1 MKILFYNHTGQV
13 SGAERVLM
21 MILEGLDRSRFDP
34 VLLCPADGR
43 LASMARGAGVTVV
56 GIEQLTARFTLLPG
70 QIIRYLASFL
80 RTIREARAEVVRQA
94 PAVIHANSIRSGLVM
109 SAATAGLKV
118 PVVWHAHD
126 LLPPHLLSTAIR
138 LFALLSS
145 RNRVVA
151 VSQAVAD
158 RFRGHLL
165 RLFPRRVPVT
175 TIYNAVDLERFQPN
189 NESRQETRR
198 ALGIGDNQLLIG
210 TVGQITPRKGQK
222 ELIAAF
228 AEMAPEIPDAVLMI
242 VGEPIFNRDEEYAAA
257 IKTAAGS
264 SAARERIQ
272 FIGAREDVPALMR
285 AFDVLVV
292 NSSAEPFGLIVT
304 EAMASGTPVL
314 ATAVDGIPEIVC
326 HGESGW
332 LVNSR
337 DHDSLVEGILT
348 LLCDPFL
355 RRSLGQK
362 GRQVT
367 LDRFSNQR
375 FLKETQSFYRSLAL
389 GGGLPHPAVAT
400 RLETEL
406 TGD

>member
-56 GIEQLTARFTLLPG
+56 AIEQLTARFTLRPG
-70 QIIRYLASFL
+70 QIIRYLGSFV

-138 LFALLSS
+138 LFALLSG

-165 RLFPRRVPVT
+165 RFFPRRVPVT

-189 NESRQETRR
+189 NESREETQCQTQSYIASTRR
-198 ALGIGDNQLLIG
+198 R
-210 TVGQITPRKGQK
+210 P
-222 ELIAAF
+222 
-228 AEMAPEIPDAVLMI
+228 
-242 VGEPIFNRDEEYAAA
+242 
-257 IKTAAGS
+257 
-264 SAARERIQ
+264 
-272 FIGAREDVPALMR
+272 
-285 AFDVLVV
+285 
-292 NSSAEPFGLIVT
+292 
-304 EAMASGTPVL
+304 
-314 ATAVDGIPEIVC
+314 
-326 HGESGW
+326 
-332 LVNSR
+332 
-337 DHDSLVEGILT
+337 
-348 LLCDPFL
+348 
-355 RRSLGQK
+355 
-362 GRQVT
+362 
-367 LDRFSNQR
+367 
-375 FLKETQSFYRSLAL
+375 
-389 GGGLPHPAVAT
+389 
-400 RLETEL
+400 
-406 TGD
+406 